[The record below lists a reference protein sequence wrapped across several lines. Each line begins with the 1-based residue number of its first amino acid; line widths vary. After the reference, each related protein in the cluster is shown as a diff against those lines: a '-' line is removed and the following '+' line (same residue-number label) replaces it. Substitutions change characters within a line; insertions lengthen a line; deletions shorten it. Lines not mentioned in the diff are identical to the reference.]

1 MDQTTVRKWNYFK
14 LSFATYALPKA
25 HRTRWLKIEKKSKAK
40 NFLGVNILF
49 GSLRSHELEMR
60 LFVEIIDHCAQL
72 L

>member
-25 HRTRWLKIEKKSKAK
+25 HRTRWLKIEKNSKAK
-40 NFLGVNILF
+40 FFFWCEYFF